1 MRFVSVTVVATFLT
15 LGSVGSA
22 LAQGKSFTGLNYSAK
37 DLLNVCTEAD
47 NDARLLGAAAE
58 MECEQY
64 ILGFVDALAEVGAA
78 GSGTDMCPPIVNTA
92 DEVRWAYMRWVHGA
106 FSTRKVMSAA
116 DALLATLKDSFPC
129 P

>member
-1 MRFVSVTVVATFLT
+1 MRFVSVTVVAALLT

-22 LAQGKSFTGLNYSAK
+22 FAQGKSFTGLSYSAK

-47 NDARLLGAAAE
+47 NDSRLLGAAAE
-58 MECEQY
+58 VECEQY
-64 ILGFVDALAEVGAA
+64 ILGFVDALAVVEAA

-116 DALLATLKDSFPC
+116 DALLATLKDRFPC